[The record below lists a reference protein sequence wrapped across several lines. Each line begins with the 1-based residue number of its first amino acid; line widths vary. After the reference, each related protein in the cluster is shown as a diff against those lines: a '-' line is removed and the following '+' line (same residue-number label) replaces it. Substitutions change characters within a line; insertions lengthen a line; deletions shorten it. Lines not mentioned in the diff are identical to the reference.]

1 MFSKAKKIL
10 LTVREAKR
18 LQNFIKAWRGLIK
31 KPMLLP
37 SIVGFTSVKRK
48 CTF

>member
-10 LTVREAKR
+10 LTVRQAKR
-18 LQNFIKAWRGLIK
+18 LQNFIKALRGLIK
-31 KPMLLP
+31 KPMLP

-48 CTF
+48 STF